1 MINIFLLN
9 ILTLCIMKNAI
20 ITGTSSGLGFELVN
34 KFIAE
39 NYNIISLS
47 RSTCSIKSSLVEH
60 CNFDITNPKSISEL
74 KKLIQ
79 SKYKTIDILINN
91 AGMLINKPFVELSK
105 KEFISVYDVN
115 FFGVIEL
122 IQGILPFFKSKSQI
136 INISSIGG
144 INGTNKFKGLSAYSS
159 SKGALNIL
167 TEVLAEEFKE
177 TGPVINS
184 LCLGS
189 VQTKMLEQAFPG
201 YKAQVQPREMANF
214 IYDFSQ
220 SGGKVFNGK
229 IIPIS
234 LLDT

>member
-1 MINIFLLN
+1 
-9 ILTLCIMKNAI
+9 MKNAI

-177 TGPVINS
+177 NGPIINS

-201 YKAQVQPREMANF
+201 YKAQVQPKEMANF
-214 IYDFSQ
+214 IYDFTQ
-220 SGGKVFNGK
+220 TGGKVFNGK
-229 IIPIS
+229 VIPVS
-234 LLDT
+234 LLGT

>member
-1 MINIFLLN
+1 
-9 ILTLCIMKNAI
+9 MKNAI

-122 IQGILPFFKSKSQI
+122 IQEILPFFKSKSQI

>member
-1 MINIFLLN
+1 
-9 ILTLCIMKNAI
+9 MKNVI

-39 NYNIISLS
+39 NYSIISLS

-60 CNFDITNPKSISEL
+60 CNFDITNPKSISDL

-91 AGMLINKPFVELSK
+91 AGMLINKPFIELSK

>member
-1 MINIFLLN
+1 
-9 ILTLCIMKNAI
+9 MKNAI

>member
-1 MINIFLLN
+1 
-9 ILTLCIMKNAI
+9 MKNVI

-122 IQGILPFFKSKSQI
+122 IQEILPFFKSKSQI

>member
-1 MINIFLLN
+1 
-9 ILTLCIMKNAI
+9 MKNAI

-91 AGMLINKPFVELSK
+91 AGILINKPFVELSK

-122 IQGILPFFKSKSQI
+122 IKGILPFFKSKSQI

>member
-1 MINIFLLN
+1 
-9 ILTLCIMKNAI
+9 MKNAI

-220 SGGKVFNGK
+220 SGGKIFNGK